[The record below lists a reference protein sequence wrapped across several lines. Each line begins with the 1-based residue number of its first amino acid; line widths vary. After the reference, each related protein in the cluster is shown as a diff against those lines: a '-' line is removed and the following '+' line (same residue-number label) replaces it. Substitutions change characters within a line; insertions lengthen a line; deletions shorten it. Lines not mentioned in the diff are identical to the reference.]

1 MFTEFRPSRR
11 LGRSGVIAVLSILL
25 FVAAA
30 AVEPGKAAGTITIDG
45 TSVPLTHA
53 VRTTRPNAFDENA
66 VDTVVVLSDRALT
79 REEASDEDRLMARGL
94 KGELV
99 AVAVRFDERRG
110 RSRLFNVTVGYKGL
124 AEMALLPD
132 VWFEYTFKGGV
143 GTLKMAP
150 RDFNGH
156 NYAAAVEF
164 AVVVPA
170 ETTVAGAAAPAP
182 VSSAP
187 LPPPS
192 KTDADR
198 ASATRLL
205 IQALQ
210 DGDEARAL
218 DVLKLGVDPNASDE
232 KMKIPVIN
240 WAVLM
245 CMPPVI
251 KELAELKANT
261 THERIPGMSLLA
273 EAVAACPDSVPYL
286 KAAGAK

>member
-1 MFTEFRPSRR
+1 
-11 LGRSGVIAVLSILL
+11 LLLAV
-25 FVAAA
+25 A

-45 TSVPLTHA
+45 TPAPLTHA

-66 VDTVVVLSDRALT
+66 VDTVIVLSDRALKP
-79 REEASDEDRLMARGL
+79 EEAADEDALMARAL
-94 KGELV
+94 QGELV
-99 AVAVRFDERRG
+99 AVSVRFDDRRG
-110 RSRLFNVTVGYKGL
+110 RSKLFNVTVGHKAL
-124 AEMALLPD
+124 AEMARLPD
-132 VWFEYTFKGGV
+132 VWFDYTFKGGI

-156 NYAAAVEF
+156 SYAAAVEF

-170 ETTVAGAAAPAP
+170 ETTVAAEPTPAR
-182 VSSAP
+182 AP

-192 KTDADR
+192 KTAADR
-198 ASATRLL
+198 KAATMLL

-210 DGDEARAL
+210 EGDEARAL
-218 DVLKLGVDPNASDE
+218 AVLKLGVDPNASDE

-251 KELAELKANT
+251 KELAELKADT
-261 THERIPGMSLLA
+261 TRERIPGMTLLA
-273 EAVAACPDSVPYL
+273 EATAACPDSVPYL

>member
-1 MFTEFRPSRR
+1 MLKGFRPSRR
-11 LGRSGVIAVLSILL
+11 LGRSCVIAVLSILL
-25 FVAAA
+25 ILAAAA

-45 TSVPLTHA
+45 TAVPLTHA
-53 VRTTRPNAFDENA
+53 VRTTRPNAFDDNA

-79 REEASDEDRLMARGL
+79 REEATDEERLMARGL

-110 RSRLFNVTVGYKGL
+110 RSKLFNVTVGHKAL

-132 VWFEYTFKGGV
+132 VWFDYTFKGGV
-143 GTLKMAP
+143 GTLKMAS

-156 NYAAAVEF
+156 SYAASVEF
-164 AVVVPA
+164 AVIVPV
-170 ETTVAGAAAPAP
+170 ETTVAVEAAPAI
-182 VSSAP
+182 AP

-192 KTDADR
+192 QTAADR
-198 ASATRLL
+198 KAATMLL

-218 DVLKLGVDPNASDE
+218 AVLKLGVDPNASDE

-251 KELAELKANT
+251 KELAELKADT
-261 THERIPGMSLLA
+261 THERIPGMTLLA
-273 EAVAACPDSVPYL
+273 EATAACPDSVPFL

>member
-1 MFTEFRPSRR
+1 MFKELRPSRR
-11 LGRSGVIAVLSILL
+11 LRSSFVVAVLSVLL
-25 FVAAA
+25 SLAAT
-30 AVEPGKAAGTITIDG
+30 AVQPGTAAGTITIDG
-45 TSVPLTHA
+45 TPVPLTHA

-79 REEASDEDRLMARGL
+79 REEASDEERLMARGL

-110 RSRLFNVTVGYKGL
+110 RSKLFNVTVGHKAL
-124 AEMALLPD
+124 TEMALLPD
-132 VWFEYTFKGGV
+132 LWFDCTFKGGV
-143 GTLKMAP
+143 GMLKMAP
-150 RDFNGH
+150 REFNGH
-156 NYAAAVEF
+156 AYAASVEF
-164 AVVVPA
+164 AVIVPV
-170 ETTVAGAAAPAP
+170 ETTVAAAPAP
-182 VSSAP
+182 AMAP

-192 KTDADR
+192 RTSADR
-198 ASATRLL
+198 KAATMLL

-218 DVLKLGVDPNASDE
+218 AVLKLGVDPNASDE
-232 KMKIPVIN
+232 KMKIPVLN

-251 KELAELKANT
+251 KELAELKADT
-261 THERIPGMSLLA
+261 AHERIPGMTLLA
-273 EAVAACPDSVPYL
+273 EATAACPDSVPFL

>member
-1 MFTEFRPSRR
+1 MLKGFRPSRR
-11 LGRSGVIAVLSILL
+11 LGRSCVIAVLSLPLILA
-25 FVAAA
+25 AAA

-45 TSVPLTHA
+45 TAVPLTHA
-53 VRTTRPNAFDENA
+53 VRTTRPNAFDDNA

-79 REEASDEDRLMARGL
+79 REEASDEERLMARGL

-110 RSRLFNVTVGYKGL
+110 RSKLFNVTVGYKAL

-132 VWFEYTFKGGV
+132 VWFEYAFKGGV
-143 GTLKMAP
+143 GTLKMAA

-156 NYAAAVEF
+156 SYAASVEF
-164 AVVVPA
+164 AVIVPV
-170 ETTVAGAAAPAP
+170 ETTVAAEAAPAI
-182 VSSAP
+182 AP

-192 KTDADR
+192 QTAADR
-198 ASATRLL
+198 KAATMLL

-218 DVLKLGVDPNASDE
+218 AVLKLGVDPNASDE

-251 KELAELKANT
+251 KELAELKADT
-261 THERIPGMSLLA
+261 THERIPGMTLLA
-273 EAVAACPDSVPYL
+273 EATAACPDSVPFL